1 VHERESDALLEYL
14 AQPLEAV
21 TSSISLTEVMR
32 ALQRH
37 GSHEDDDPEGL
48 LEAFAVLDL
57 TPGICRAAGALWPV
71 ALRSLDALHLATA
84 LSIGDPA
91 LELVTY
97 DGRLARAAA
106 GHGVVVAHPG
116 RRALTAR

>member
-21 TSSISLTEVMR
+21 TSTLSLTEVMR

-37 GSHEDDDPEGL
+37 SSHADDDPAGL

-57 TPGICRAAGALWPV
+57 TPGICRTAGALAP
-71 ALRSLDALHLATA
+71 ATLRTLDALHLATA

-97 DGRLARAAA
+97 GARLARAAA
-106 GHGVVVAHPG
+106 GHGVIVTHPG